1 MLTAESLLAKVV
13 TFIAQKSLSAV
24 GSLAFDKRKRAC
36 RALTKLYYC
45 VQTLDDV
52 TGQVKKTFGDFRGSG
67 TAKSESLVHALNN
80 HMYDVSLA
88 TNMFIDLGQEL
99 HAGLEIIDPALA
111 ECCHLLY
118 VSKGD
123 FLHFMSNC
131 VRWERGGERPAIV
144 LKRPSRRIEAVDLE
158 VLYAETRAA
167 LARGEKHYW
176 PESAFDDF
184 HAEFT
189 EVSVT
194 FQDESVADDV
204 YEMLC
209 RHSELLGQARN
220 QLRELLRTKFSI
232 EEVLFQSDSHP
243 YR

>member
-1 MLTAESLLAKVV
+1 MLTAESLVAKVV
-13 TFIAQKSLSAV
+13 TLIAQKSLNAI

-45 VQTLDDV
+45 VQALDDV
-52 TGQVKKTFGDFRGSG
+52 TEKVKKTFGDFSASG
-67 TAKSESLVHALNN
+67 TPKAESLVHALNN
-80 HMYDVSLA
+80 HMYEVSLA

-99 HAGLEIIDPALA
+99 HAGLDIIDPALA

-131 VRWERGGERPAIV
+131 VRWERGGLRPAIV
-144 LKRPSRRIEAVDLE
+144 LKRPSRRIEEVDLE
-158 VLYAETRAA
+158 TLHAETRAA
-167 LARGEKHYW
+167 LERGEKHYW
-176 PESAFDDF
+176 PESAFDEFD
-184 HAEFT
+184 AEFT
-189 EVSVT
+189 EVSISFEDEGVA
-194 FQDESVADDV
+194 QDI
-204 YEMLC
+204 YQMLC
-209 RHSELLGQARN
+209 RHSDLLKQAKN